1 MPFGRRPATRV
12 DGILVAGAGADV
24 KKSARLRQGRA
35 KGRSLYR
42 ESIDAANDQA
52 RNLALGFKSHFATRS
67 SYLSMRVHDS
77 QWTLSFLDQGAAIC
91 RLQSIAGFSRKL
103 LIQLSKSRVVPL
115 CVS

>member
-67 SYLSMRVHDS
+67 WLPCS
-77 QWTLSFLDQGAAIC
+77 WLDAYDRKEQAFRQFEGLAAQYGNPIP
-91 RLQSIAGFSRKL
+91 RGTK
-103 LIQLSKSRVVPL
+103 P
-115 CVS
+115 